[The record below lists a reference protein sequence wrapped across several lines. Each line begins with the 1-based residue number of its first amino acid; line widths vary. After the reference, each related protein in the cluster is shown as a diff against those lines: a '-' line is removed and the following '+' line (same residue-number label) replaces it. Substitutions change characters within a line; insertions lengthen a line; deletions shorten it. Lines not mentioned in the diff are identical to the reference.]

1 MIRNNDKRLLDSIV
15 QKGKVFARMLPEQK
29 IHLIECMKDLGRQ
42 VIMCGD
48 GCNDCGALKAAH
60 AGISLSM
67 AEASVA
73 APFTSKNVHIACV
86 PYLIREGRATIV
98 SAFSAYKFGV
108 VFGFTQLIAVLMVF
122 YIGTEPSDNQY
133 LVMDIGLAALPSVM
147 IGNNGPHSTLI
158 KQKPTRHL
166 LSFLPLFSVIS
177 FLLFQTLCYVGVWFY
192 VQSQNWFEPYV
203 FEAGVWPPNASYEQT
218 NIFLLSCAAAVIG
231 AIVFAKGAPYRTPIF
246 KNGIMCAWTV
256 AAVATTVFMCIYDTE
271 DFRERLNMKIAPT
284 LEYKLVLV
292 FIMVANFLFCYI
304 WEVFFLDGILFAKI
318 LPWYK
323 EHIRGPHLPFEHL
336 EEELKCKP
344 GWPPIGN
351 CKNNDTKI
359 VMERDGKSSGNANVV
374 DQQTQT
380 PGDGVSI
387 TFRSQLKNATRNIKN
402 RWSSSGADAAT
413 GIMTGSTEE
422 SQSLL
427 SGAGDLL
434 HETPT
439 HLQQQQ
445 PPKPLDR
452 MNRNIH
458 HQDSIPSIPPPPY
471 PPATSSPALPPT
483 SQLQRA
489 INHTLRTSTESNMLS
504 TPDPLLSSVTD
515 RTETIC

>member
-1 MIRNNDKRLLDSIV
+1 
-15 QKGKVFARMLPEQK
+15 
-29 IHLIECMKDLGRQ
+29 
-42 VIMCGD
+42 
-48 GCNDCGALKAAH
+48 
-60 AGISLSM
+60 
-67 AEASVA
+67 
-73 APFTSKNVHIACV
+73 
-86 PYLIREGRATIV
+86 
-98 SAFSAYKFGV
+98 
-108 VFGFTQLIAVLMVF
+108 
-122 YIGTEPSDNQY
+122 
-133 LVMDIGLAALPSVM
+133 
-147 IGNNGPHSTLI
+147 
-158 KQKPTRHL
+158 
-166 LSFLPLFSVIS
+166 
-177 FLLFQTLCYVGVWFY
+177 
-192 VQSQNWFEPYV
+192 
-203 FEAGVWPPNASYEQT
+203 
-218 NIFLLSCAAAVIG
+218 
-231 AIVFAKGAPYRTPIF
+231 
-246 KNGIMCAWTV
+246 MCAWTV

-359 VMERDGKSSGNANVV
+359 VMERDGKPSGNANVV

-445 PPKPLDR
+445 QPPKPLDR

-471 PPATSSPALPPT
+471 PPAKSSPALPPT